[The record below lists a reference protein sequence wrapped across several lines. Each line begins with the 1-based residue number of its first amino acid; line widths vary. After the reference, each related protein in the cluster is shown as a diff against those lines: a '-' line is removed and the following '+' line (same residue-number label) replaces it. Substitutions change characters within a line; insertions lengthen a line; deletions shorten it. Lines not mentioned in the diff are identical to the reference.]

1 MLEPDPILITI
12 DNVTDVTC
20 FGDGNG
26 SINVT
31 TTGPGPLAFD
41 WQDVTNSSV
50 STAED
55 LVSVGGVIIH

>member
-31 TTGPGPLAFD
+31 TTGPGPLTIGRMSQTHRLA
-41 WQDVTNSSV
+41 
-50 STAED
+50 
-55 LVSVGGVIIH
+55 LLKI